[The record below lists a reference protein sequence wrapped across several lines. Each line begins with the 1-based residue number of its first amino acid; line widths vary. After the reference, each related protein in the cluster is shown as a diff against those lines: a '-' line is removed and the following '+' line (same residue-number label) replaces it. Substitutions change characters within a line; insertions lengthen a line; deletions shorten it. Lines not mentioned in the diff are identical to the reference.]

1 MPAGL
6 SIFYVGFDRFAGA
19 CMHGLFAT
27 TVLLALL
34 LLRLDS
40 LPIVCRATLLFL
52 LLRLS
57 LSLPLSCYTLQFL
70 ATAYFRF
77 KQFNLLVE
85 ANLIIGSLN

>member
-1 MPAGL
+1 MHAWF
-6 SIFYVGFDRFAGA
+6 ICYYRFARAAGA
-19 CMHGLFAT
+19 ASSS
-27 TVLLALL
+27 
-34 LLRLDS
+34 LRLS

-57 LSLPLSCYTLQFL
+57 LSLSCYTLQFL